1 MRRIIG
7 TVLIAVLAMASGHVP
22 VSPSGRVVRPVAA
35 LTASKTNVVKAS
47 GKVKG
52 RSTAGATKASF
63 VARLRNIKARNPG
76 FSEESCTGMFKRKVQ
91 LGGTVSPKDFVT
103 GCDDVC
109 DTIKKM
115 KTFWDSGE
123 MASYSCTQ
131 GNAFGCVYD
140 GTPPVTMSG
149 IGC

>member
-1 MRRIIG
+1 ML
-7 TVLIAVLAMASGHVP
+7 VAFVALASGHVP
-22 VSPSGRVVRPVAA
+22 VHHSGRVVRPVAA
-35 LTASKTNVVKAS
+35 LAASKTNVVKAS
-47 GKVKG
+47 GKAKG

-63 VARLRNIKARNPG
+63 VARVRNIRARNPG

-103 GCDDVC
+103 GCNDVC

-115 KTFWDSGE
+115 KTFWDAGE
-123 MASYSCTQ
+123 MASYSCDQ
-131 GNAFGCVYD
+131 GHAYGCVYD